1 MYKGKR
7 IRGQLLIK
15 NIRNTKKLAS
25 TRQELF
31 RNLDAHF
38 FFGAVVDAVPYHRE
52 APRANG
58 LRDFVGV
65 LDLSS
70 DYWPGRPMRG
80 EGWKPDLEHVLFSI
94 D

>member
-52 APRANG
+52 APRTKG
-58 LRDFVGV
+58 PRDLR
-65 LDLSS
+65 
-70 DYWPGRPMRG
+70 
-80 EGWKPDLEHVLFSI
+80 
-94 D
+94 